1 MGIFSALIGN
11 LQERYLG
18 TINKAVRAT
27 LIDGEEIELGF
38 KLESFIF
45 TTKRLI

>member
-38 KLESFIF
+38 KNSRVLY
-45 TTKRLI
+45 LPPNV

>member
-1 MGIFSALIGN
+1 MGIFSALIVT
-11 LQERYLG
+11 QESGLG

-38 KLESFIF
+38 KLIRD
-45 TTKRLI
+45 TLYLPPNV